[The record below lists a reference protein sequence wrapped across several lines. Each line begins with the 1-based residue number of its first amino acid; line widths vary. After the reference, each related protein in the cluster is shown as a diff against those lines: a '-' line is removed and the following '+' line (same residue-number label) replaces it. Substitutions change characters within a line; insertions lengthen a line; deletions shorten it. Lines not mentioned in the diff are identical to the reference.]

1 MTGHIEGQSELAGKV
16 IRLEEELRSLAHR
29 LDEAERGSRRWRR
42 AGAGVLAMAAL
53 LVAGGAAHLGGL
65 VPRLD
70 VVGPNNDVR
79 VSIGVNPATG
89 SAGVEIIGLNGR
101 KVAFLGTSDEG
112 IPNLA
117 LYDPAGVAV
126 VRSFRP

>member
-1 MTGHIEGQSELAGKV
+1 MTGHIENPSDLAGHV
-16 IRLEEELRSLAHR
+16 IRLEEQLRSLAHR
-29 LDEAERGSRRWRR
+29 LDQAERGNRRWRR
-42 AGAGVLAMAAL
+42 AGVAALATVSL

-70 VVGPNNDVR
+70 VVGPSNDVR
-79 VSIGVNPATG
+79 VSIAVNQATG
-89 SAGVEIIGLNGR
+89 SAGVEIFGLNGR